1 MRNFKFLMVLVILLA
16 GCICIG
22 SAFATNVTDISDVS
36 VSDVTITDEVEIVYA
51 DSIQNNAEFTSLQSN
66 EGNFIDLKQ
75 KIYNAID
82 GDTILLDKNYK
93 YLESDDMLDGLIIN
107 KTLTIDGQGHTI
119 NGSNLARAF
128 NVSANNVI
136 IKNINFIDC
145 SAIKEG
151 GAIYWFGVD
160 GSVSGCNFTDC
171 SAEFGGAIE
180 WYEIANGSVSGCIFT
195 NCNAKDCGGAIIW
208 FGVDGSVSGC
218 SFANCSSSSGGAV
231 YWALKGSICGCN
243 FTNCNAVANG
253 GAVSCYN
260 DDTVSG
266 CSFVDCSAGYGGA
279 INWNAADGSVSDCSF
294 TNCDAQSGG
303 AIFWVVPV
311 GDSVS
316 GCSFVDCYADG
327 SVSACSFMDCSATYG
342 GAIIWMGAGGNVSGC
357 NFTNCN
363 ANRTGGAIDWNNGTN
378 GSVSGCSF
386 VDCSAIWGGAIDW
399 DDSPDGSVSGC
410 SFVDCSATYG
420 GAIYINQESLS
431 ISNCTSTLSV
441 KAPIYNEGTILSDV
455 IITTLNAD
463 VKNVNYGETINL
475 TGTVTTC
482 GMSVAGQELSFKV
495 NGNQINAESDDYGIY
510 STSYTVDFVGD
521 KNVDATYEGSTGPE
535 IINNGKLISSKVDVI
550 VTVDDVKGKVGDKVK
565 FTAKVHDIYG
575 NPVQGGVVIFGF
587 NGKEY
592 KANVMNGVATIEVVL
607 SKAGTYS
614 ATAYYDGDENYN
626 DDYVIFDV
634 DVINGS
640 NPNPNPINKSGIPME
655 HTGNP
660 LIVLLIALITLPI
673 LRRK

>member
-36 VSDVTITDEVEIVYA
+36 VSDVTITDEVEIVYD

-93 YLESDDMLDGLIIN
+93 YLESDDMLEGVIIN
-107 KTLTIDGQGHTI
+107 KTLTIDGQGNTI
-119 NGSNLARAF
+119 DGSNLARVF

-151 GAIYWFGVD
+151 GVIYWFGVD

-180 WYEIANGSVSGCIFT
+180 WYEIANGSVSGC
-195 NCNAKDCGGAIIW
+195 
-208 FGVDGSVSGC
+208 
-218 SFANCSSSSGGAV
+218 
-231 YWALKGSICGCN
+231 N
-243 FTNCNAVANG
+243 FT
-253 GAVSCYN
+253 
-260 DDTVSG
+260 
-266 CSFVDCSAGYGGA
+266 
-279 INWNAADGSVSDCSF
+279 
-294 TNCDAQSGG
+294 
-303 AIFWVVPV
+303 
-311 GDSVS
+311 
-316 GCSFVDCYADG
+316 
-327 SVSACSFMDCSATYG
+327 
-342 GAIIWMGAGGNVSGC
+342 
-357 NFTNCN
+357 
-363 ANRTGGAIDWNNGTN
+363 
-378 GSVSGCSF
+378 
-386 VDCSAIWGGAIDW
+386 DCSAIWGGAIDW

-410 SFVDCSATYG
+410 SFVDCSASFG

-431 ISNCTSTLSV
+431 ISNCTSTPSV

-455 IITTLNAD
+455 MITTLNGD
-463 VKNVNYGETINL
+463 VKSVNYGETINL
-475 TGTVTTC
+475 TGTVTAC
-482 GMSVAGQELSFKV
+482 GLSVAGQELSFKV
-495 NGNQINAESDDYGIY
+495 NGKEINAKSDDYGIY

-535 IINNGKLISSKVDVI
+535 TVNNGKLISSKVDVI
-550 VTVDDVKGKVGDKVK
+550 VTVDNVKGKVGDKVK

-614 ATAYYDGDENYN
+614 ATAYYEGDENHN
-626 DDYVIFDV
+626 DDYVIFAV

-655 HTGNP
+655 HTGNL

-673 LRRK
+673 LKRK